1 MACSH
6 KEVLL
11 FFVLI
16 LLLFA
21 STGMPLSAQ
30 DDNTDNHSTNIYVI
44 APVAVPVATPGEA
57 TKANNNAIEYQSEP
71 EKYSKEAILHD
82 NQLKIEKEWMEM
94 DYSKKAIPLLLCLV
108 PLSLLFTLILRNR
121 VHIRLL
127 QKKGSK
133 PDKIRFSYVSLL
145 LLLPIMFAQWV
156 TVFVNNNGN
165 DYDSIFY
172 DHKTMSP
179 DTEWT
184 VVNDAISKTT
194 IHYGAIKNPV
204 VFVDNHVLQEV
215 SVQELRNVIT
225 QGNKTQY
232 PFFAIYPNTGAFFFP
247 NYYVGKEIH
256 VYFPRKFLWGIRP
269 FFSKTGS
276 LVFGIGVY
284 LLWFFLQIFHNG
296 GLYVLTKRTFREKCF
311 LVGITVCSAILA
323 GVFWMSRIPLDITD
337 DGKGY
342 IQLSSYDTIMQTI
355 YSVRTPGYPLFLK
368 FICFFSPLSFH
379 SLIYFQSLIY
389 FLCLSWLLY
398 RLYKKGIP
406 AVLLLII
413 YALFYD
419 YMSDYIFKTMCET
432 LELSGIAAT
441 AAIGLTLSYAVIK
454 NRKTQFVALLIL
466 AMLFVSSLVMIKPF
480 PGLILLPGGMLFLD
494 LLATVKLRKNIALT
508 IIIGILTVMLPAT
521 YCTIRWHL
529 CGDWNFCSLINYVNG
544 PFALAISTPK
554 SLSSSKLDP
563 SSKQLALEIIDYV
576 KEKKCTGL
584 ENWPWCDSKSN
595 LWGATVIRNRLRD
608 KDTIFAFFLE
618 KWNKLDKIQQEKYK
632 HFVVYLNAQ
641 CKPLLTVGDPE
652 LKDIMLKHYI
662 KNTKELYATSGAA
675 FKRRM
680 GSYYLTKLNPVQSSR
695 YFHFSVSLPLLIFAL
710 ISFIPNCKK
719 IRYGNWKIVV
729 ILIGFATIPLLTF
742 LGQILYCG
750 GTVFEARS
758 EMVMFFSTMLGTILL
773 SMYCIYCCIISLILA
788 LRLLYLKY
796 APEGIKH
803 FFGSVFGR
811 QNSAPANT

>member
-355 YSVRTPGYPLFLK
+355 YSVRTPG
-368 FICFFSPLSFH
+368 
-379 SLIYFQSLIY
+379 
-389 FLCLSWLLY
+389 
-398 RLYKKGIP
+398 
-406 AVLLLII
+406 
-413 YALFYD
+413 
-419 YMSDYIFKTMCET
+419 
-432 LELSGIAAT
+432 
-441 AAIGLTLSYAVIK
+441 
-454 NRKTQFVALLIL
+454 
-466 AMLFVSSLVMIKPF
+466 
-480 PGLILLPGGMLFLD
+480 
-494 LLATVKLRKNIALT
+494 
-508 IIIGILTVMLPAT
+508 
-521 YCTIRWHL
+521 
-529 CGDWNFCSLINYVNG
+529 
-544 PFALAISTPK
+544 
-554 SLSSSKLDP
+554 
-563 SSKQLALEIIDYV
+563 
-576 KEKKCTGL
+576 
-584 ENWPWCDSKSN
+584 
-595 LWGATVIRNRLRD
+595 
-608 KDTIFAFFLE
+608 
-618 KWNKLDKIQQEKYK
+618 
-632 HFVVYLNAQ
+632 
-641 CKPLLTVGDPE
+641 
-652 LKDIMLKHYI
+652 
-662 KNTKELYATSGAA
+662 
-675 FKRRM
+675 
-680 GSYYLTKLNPVQSSR
+680 
-695 YFHFSVSLPLLIFAL
+695 
-710 ISFIPNCKK
+710 
-719 IRYGNWKIVV
+719 
-729 ILIGFATIPLLTF
+729 
-742 LGQILYCG
+742 
-750 GTVFEARS
+750 
-758 EMVMFFSTMLGTILL
+758 
-773 SMYCIYCCIISLILA
+773 
-788 LRLLYLKY
+788 
-796 APEGIKH
+796 
-803 FFGSVFGR
+803 
-811 QNSAPANT
+811 